1 MINTVVVRVLL
12 IVVGFSIVVGTKTV
26 VTFVMYTGKEEVVV
40 VVYVAVRVI

>member
-1 MINTVVVRVLL
+1 MVRVLL

-26 VTFVMYTGKEEVVV
+26 VTFVMYTGNSEVVV